1 MSTPVIYTI
10 GHSNHQL
17 EFFLELL
24 QAFSIDCLVD
34 VRSMPA
40 SAYNPQFNKEVLSR
54 FLKVNA
60 IEYHHY
66 GKEFGA
72 RHSDPAVLDEEGK
85 VDFRLI
91 RKTTAFHSGMQ
102 RVKQKTGEGKTI
114 TLMCSES
121 DPMDCH
127 RFSMISVALEA
138 AGIEVR
144 HILKDKNWKSNIA
157 LENQMLKRFGK
168 KIPQPDLFQ
177 PNITIADQLDA
188 AYRLHNK
195 EVAYSPSAKEPRENE
210 HD

>member
-10 GHSNHQL
+10 GHSNHRL
-17 EFFLELL
+17 EFFFELL
-24 QAFSIDCLVD
+24 QAYSIDCLVD

-40 SAYNPQFNKEVLSR
+40 STYNPQFNKEALSR
-54 FLKVNA
+54 FLKSNA

-72 RHSDPAVLDEEGK
+72 RHADPAVLDEEGR
-85 VDFRLI
+85 VDFALI
-91 RKTTAFHSGMQ
+91 RKTPAFISGME
-102 RVKQKTGEGKTI
+102 RLIQKINEGKAI

-121 DPMDCH
+121 DPMECH

-138 AGIEVR
+138 AGLEVR

-157 LENQMLKRFGK
+157 LENQLLKRYSK

-177 PNITIADQLDA
+177 PNITMDDQLQV

-195 EVAYSPSAKEPRENE
+195 EVAYSPSAKEPTEE
-210 HD
+210 KYD

>member
-40 SAYNPQFNKEVLSR
+40 SAYNPQFNKEALSH
-54 FLKVNA
+54 FLKSNA
-60 IEYHHY
+60 IQYHHY

-72 RHSDPAVLDEEGK
+72 RHADPAVLDEEGK
-85 VDFRLI
+85 VDFELI
-91 RKTTAFHSGMQ
+91 RKTPAFISGMQ
-102 RVKQKTGEGKTI
+102 RLIQQAQEGKTI

-121 DPMDCH
+121 DPMECH
-127 RFSMISVALEA
+127 RFSMIAVALEA
-138 AGIEVR
+138 AGLEVR

-157 LENQMLKRFGK
+157 LENQLLKRFSK

-177 PNITIADQLDA
+177 PNITIADQLQA

-195 EVAYSPSAKEPRENE
+195 EVAYSPSAKEPRANE

>member
-1 MSTPVIYTI
+1 
-10 GHSNHQL
+10 
-17 EFFLELL
+17 
-24 QAFSIDCLVD
+24 
-34 VRSMPA
+34 MPA
-40 SAYNPQFNKEVLSR
+40 STYNPQFNKEVLLR
-54 FLKVNA
+54 FLKANA

-85 VDFRLI
+85 VDFALVR
-91 RKTTAFHSGMQ
+91 RTPAFISGMQ
-102 RVKQKTGEGKTI
+102 QLIQKIKEGQTI

-121 DPMDCH
+121 DPMECH
-127 RFSMISVALEA
+127 RFSMISVAMEVD
-138 AGIEVR
+138 GTEVR
-144 HILKDKNWKSNIA
+144 HILKDKNWKSNLA
-157 LENQMLKRFGK
+157 LENQLLKRYSK

-195 EVAYSPSAKEPRENE
+195 EVAYSPSSKEPTADK